1 MHGNWKPD
9 WMMAGDR
16 TSSYILQ
23 TVKMNNPKGNC
34 FYLYIEHNIDH
45 LGDGKGDLIE
55 DFAAKVD
62 LN

>member
-1 MHGNWKPD
+1 
-9 WMMAGDR
+9 MAGDR